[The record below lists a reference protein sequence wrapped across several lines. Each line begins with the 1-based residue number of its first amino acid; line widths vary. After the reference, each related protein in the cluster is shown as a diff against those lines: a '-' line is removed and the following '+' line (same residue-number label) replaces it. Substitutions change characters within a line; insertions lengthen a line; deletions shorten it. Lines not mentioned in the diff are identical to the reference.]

1 MKILKILSTDTLL
14 LATLVACSRRAQ
26 DAHGYADDNK
36 SVFLFVGFDDAA
48 ENTDVL
54 FLLSYDG
61 EEKQASV
68 VQIPRDTY
76 LNFGK
81 SQNKINQIYASA
93 RSEGRSSAE
102 AMSILKNKISD
113 VFGIWIDGYVG
124 VSTKA
129 FRDIVDALGG
139 VEIELPSDFVLT
151 DERGEHEV
159 LLPAGVHL
167 LNGEAA
173 ERFVR
178 YRKGYVMGDI
188 GRIDAQKL
196 FLNALINRLGKGAG
210 IQEAVGIVGAMWREV
225 STDLSL
231 ADMIEFAAKNSARI
245 KESRIR
251 YATLPGEAVASPSGL
266 WYYVANKKSSEAL
279 LHSYLFSSEEFDRD
293 GLLFDPSIEAF
304 ENVYR
309 DGGINYRE
317 YTGENLSDLYIL
329 GQK

>member
-1 MKILKILSTDTLL
+1 MKILKTLCALL
-14 LATLVACSRRAQ
+14 LTLSLLSACTNKAQ
-26 DAHGYADDNK
+26 DAHGSAEEDK

-61 EEKQASV
+61 IEKQASV

-76 LNFGK
+76 VAFGK

-93 RSEGRSSAE
+93 RSEGKSSVE
-102 AMSILKNKISD
+102 AMSILKSKISD
-113 VFGIWIDGYVG
+113 IFGIWIDGYIG
-124 VSTKA
+124 VTTKA

-151 DERGEHEV
+151 DEDGEDETR
-159 LLPAGVHL
+159 LSAGTHL
-167 LNGEAA
+167 LSGEVA

-210 IQEAVGIVGAMWREV
+210 VEEAVRIVGAMWREV

-231 ADMIEFAAKNSARI
+231 CDILEFAARNSSRI
-245 KESRIR
+245 KESKIR
-251 YATLPGEAVASPSGL
+251 YATLPGEAVESSTGL
-266 WYYVANKKSSEAL
+266 WYYVANKKSSESL
-279 LHSYLFSSEEFDRD
+279 VHNYLFAKGEFDKD
-293 GLLFDPSIEAF
+293 CLLFDPSSVAF